1 MDFQVVFYR
10 KTDGSEP
17 VREFMD
23 SLRPKLKSK
32 MGRDLNKLQQQNIAL
47 REPYAKYMG
56 NGLFELRIGQAND
69 IARAFCFFYEGRR
82 IIVTNGF
89 IIIKKTDETPRTEL
103 ERARR
108 YKRDWEE
115 RRPL

>member
-10 KTDGSEP
+10 KADGSEP
-17 VREFMD
+17 VRDFMD
-23 SLRPKLKSK
+23 SLRPKLRAK
-32 MGRDLNKLQQQNIAL
+32 MAGDLAKLEQRNLEL
-47 REPYAKYMG
+47 REPYAKHMG
-56 NGLFELRIGQAND
+56 RGLFELRIGQVND
-69 IARAFCFFYEGRR
+69 IARAFYFFYEGRK
-82 IIVTNGF
+82 IVVTNGF
-89 IIIKKTDETPRTEL
+89 IKKTSKTPRSEL

>member
-10 KTDGSEP
+10 RADGSEP
-17 VREFMD
+17 IREFMD
-23 SLRPKLKSK
+23 ALRPKLRSK
-32 MGRDLNKLQQQNIAL
+32 MVGDLAKLEQHNIEL
-47 REPYAKYMG
+47 REPYAKHMG
-56 NGLFELRIGQAND
+56 KGLFELRIGQTND
-69 IARAFCFFYEGRR
+69 IVRAFYFFYEGRR

-89 IIIKKTDETPRTEL
+89 VKKTNKTPRLEL

>member
-1 MDFQVVFYR
+1 MDFQVVLYR
-10 KTDGSEP
+10 KADGSEP

-23 SLRPKLKSK
+23 SLPQKLRTK
-32 MGRDLNKLQQQNIAL
+32 MVGDLIMLKQRNVDL
-47 REPYAKYMG
+47 REPYAKHMG
-56 NGLFELRIGQAND
+56 KGLFELRISHAND
-69 IARAFCFFYEGRR
+69 IVRVFYFFYEGRR
-82 IIVTNGF
+82 IVVTNGF
-89 IIIKKTDETPRTEL
+89 VKKTQRTPRREL

>member
-10 KTDGSEP
+10 RADGSEP
-17 VREFMD
+17 IREFMD
-23 SLRPKLKSK
+23 ALRPKLRSK
-32 MGRDLNKLQQQNIAL
+32 MVGDLAKLEQHNIEL
-47 REPYAKYMG
+47 REPYAKHMG
-56 NGLFELRIGQAND
+56 KGLFELRND
-69 IARAFCFFYEGRR
+69 IVRAFYFFYEGRR

-89 IIIKKTDETPRTEL
+89 VKKTNKTPRLEL

>member
-1 MDFQVVFYR
+1 MDFQVVFYQ
-10 KTDGSEP
+10 KADGSEP

-23 SLRPKLKSK
+23 SLPQKLRTK
-32 MGRDLNKLQQQNIAL
+32 MAGDLAKLEQRNVEL
-47 REPYAKYMG
+47 REPYAKHMG
-56 NGLFELRIGQAND
+56 KGLFELRISYAND
-69 IARAFCFFYEGRR
+69 IARAFYFFYEGRR
-82 IIVTNGF
+82 IVVTNGF
-89 IIIKKTDETPRTEL
+89 IKKTQRTPRREL

>member
-10 KTDGSEP
+10 RADGSEP
-17 VREFMD
+17 IREFMD
-23 SLRPKLKSK
+23 ALRPKLRSK
-32 MGRDLNKLQQQNIAL
+32 MVGDLAKLEQHNIEL
-47 REPYAKYMG
+47 REPSAKQMG
-56 NGLFELRIGQAND
+56 KGLFEL
-69 IARAFCFFYEGRR
+69 R

-89 IIIKKTDETPRTEL
+89 VKKTNKTPRLEL